1 MMRQIGRPDGSAMT
15 REVAWTG
22 THNSP
27 EIDDLAGNQRR
38 IVECSH
44 AQRNVHVLAEDVDN
58 AVGDQEIECD
68 LRVALQEI
76 RQDRDQMMNGNDRKG
91 MHTQVPARRKASG
104 CNIRFRGLDSGKDLA
119 SMREIDL

>member
-27 EIDDLAGNQRR
+27 EIDD
-38 IVECSH
+38 
-44 AQRNVHVLAEDVDN
+44 LAEDVDN

-104 CNIRFRGLDSGKDLA
+104 GNIRFRGLDSGKDLA
-119 SMREIDL
+119 SMR